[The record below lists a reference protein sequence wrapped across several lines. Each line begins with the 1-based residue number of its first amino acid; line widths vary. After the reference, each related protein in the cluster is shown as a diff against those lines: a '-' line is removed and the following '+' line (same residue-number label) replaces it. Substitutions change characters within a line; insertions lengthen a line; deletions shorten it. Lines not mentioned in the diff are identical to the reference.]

1 MIHKSPRL
9 GNGMEEKED
18 FWGEVESAQSDAIPS
33 VMITGQ
39 PQTMTAPQQMY
50 GAQPQMIMLQQPS
63 SAPKVIGIFV
73 IIYGALN
80 ALGGIIGV
88 FGGALLESQF
98 DTGGSGT
105 MMIAFSMLSTLI
117 GVGFV
122 LSGAQIN
129 QRKKSGVQ
137 LSWILILVTLILGLA
152 QIALMP
158 VDFTG
163 TGMNESFY
171 YGSQIGGQV
180 ICNGICGLLVAIPH
194 DGQQFDDGRLLSLG
208 LNQWAFERRANMQ
221 PTRKN

>member
-9 GNGMEEKED
+9 GIGMEEKED

-122 LSGAQIN
+122 FSGAQIN

-163 TGMNESFY
+163 TGVNESFY

-180 ICNGICGLLVAIPH
+180 ICNGICGLLVAIPLMVNNSMM
-194 DGQQFDDGRLLSLG
+194 DDSSLWG
-208 LNQWAFERRANMQ
+208 
-221 PTRKN
+221 

>member
-39 PQTMTAPQQMY
+39 PQTMAAPQQMY
-50 GAQPQMIMLQQPS
+50 GAQPQMILMQQPS

-105 MMIAFSMLSTLI
+105 MVIAFSMLSTLI

-137 LSWILILVTLILGLA
+137 LSWVLILVSLVLGLA
-152 QIALMP
+152 QTALMP
-158 VDFTG
+158 VDLAG
-163 TGMNESFY
+163 TGMSESFY
-171 YGSQIGGQV
+171 SGSQIGGQV
-180 ICNGICGLLVAIPH
+180 VCNAICGLLVAIPIMVNNSMM
-194 DGQQFDDGRLLSLG
+194 DDSSLWG
-208 LNQWAFERRANMQ
+208 
-221 PTRKN
+221 

>member
-1 MIHKSPRL
+1 
-9 GNGMEEKED
+9 MEEKED

-39 PQTMTAPQQMY
+39 PQTMSAPQQMY
-50 GAQPQMIMLQQPS
+50 GAQPQMILMQQPS

-163 TGMNESFY
+163 TGVNESFY

-180 ICNGICGLLVAIPH
+180 ICNGICGLLVAIPLMVNNSMM
-194 DGQQFDDGRLLSLG
+194 DDSSLWG
-208 LNQWAFERRANMQ
+208 
-221 PTRKN
+221 

>member
-1 MIHKSPRL
+1 
-9 GNGMEEKED
+9 MEEKED

-50 GAQPQMIMLQQPS
+50 GAQPQMILMQQPS

-105 MMIAFSMLSTLI
+105 MVIAFSMLSTLI

-163 TGMNESFY
+163 TGVNESFY

-180 ICNGICGLLVAIPH
+180 ICNGICGLLVAIPLMVNNSMM
-194 DGQQFDDGRLLSLG
+194 DDSSLWG
-208 LNQWAFERRANMQ
+208 
-221 PTRKN
+221 